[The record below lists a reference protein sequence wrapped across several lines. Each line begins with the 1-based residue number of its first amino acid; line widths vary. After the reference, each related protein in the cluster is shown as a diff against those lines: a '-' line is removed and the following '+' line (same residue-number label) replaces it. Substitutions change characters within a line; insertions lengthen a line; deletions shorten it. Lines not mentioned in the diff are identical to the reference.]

1 MEKVSKKKPR
11 RSIRKRTW
19 LLLVLLAALITGSAI
34 YFLRSSP
41 LPEPTRQED
50 PILLSRGSEEIQ
62 ALGITTPEGESYP
75 LVRGSDGAFYLLGQE
90 SMQLRSDVVDEMLSY
105 AAAMTADSAV
115 LDTAVEAVQLADFGL
130 SPLRARIVVTYQDG
144 EKKELRI
151 GNPLPQEE
159 GLTYCMLG
167 GDSQLYTVL
176 TSQIE
181 PFFREAAYL
190 RAFDQPDLRSDLLD
204 RIDIAG
210 DVTIGMY
217 YTQTGWQM
225 DNPYSYPLSTAQTD
239 SLLSSIDEMAFEAC
253 LGEAEKLNLATYGLD
268 IPALTITLTQAPTIV
283 SGQTE
288 SGEEVSLSI
297 PETRYTLYLGNET
310 DQSGVYLLWDGMV
323 YKASNFLLGF
333 WKELTVDQLL
343 LRQPVNFLVN
353 NLSRVEVSSS
363 DSHVFYDVQMVEA
376 VTENN
381 QIATDEYGETLYD
394 VAVRKNGNTEDMDA
408 EAFLSWY
415 QQLAGIGMAGKLPD
429 GFVPS
434 GEPLLTLT
442 LRNTEITRQI
452 ALYPYDALHHALVI
466 DGVGIFYV
474 ETSFLET
481 AQAAP

>member
-1 MEKVSKKKPR
+1 MEKVSKKKPQ
-11 RSIRKRTW
+11 RSLQKRTW
-19 LLLVLLAALITGSAI
+19 LLLVLLAVLITGGAI

-41 LPEPTRQED
+41 LPEPTRRED
-50 PILLSRGSEEIQ
+50 PVLLSRGSEEIQ

-75 LVRGSDGAFYLLGQE
+75 LVRGSDGSFYLLGQE
-90 SMQLRSDVVDEMLSY
+90 SIQLRSDLVDEMLSY
-105 AAAMTADSAV
+105 AATMTADSAV
-115 LDTAVEAVQLADFGL
+115 LDTAAEPVQLTDFGL
-130 SPLRARIVVTYQDG
+130 APLRARVVITYQDG
-144 EKKELRI
+144 EKKELCI

-159 GLTYCMLG
+159 SLTYCMLG
-167 GDSQLYTVL
+167 GDTHLYTIL

-190 RAFDQPDLRSDLLD
+190 RAFEQPDLRSDLLD

-210 DVTIGMY
+210 DLNIGMY

-239 SLLSSIDEMAFEAC
+239 LLLSAIDEMAFEAC
-253 LGEAEKLNLATYGLD
+253 LGEAEKLNLPAYGLD

-288 SGEEVSLSI
+288 SGEEISLSI
-297 PETRYTLYLGNET
+297 PETCYTLYLGNET

-353 NLSRVEVSSS
+353 NLSRVDVSFS
-363 DSHVFYDVQMVEA
+363 DSHVFYNVQMVED

-394 VAVRKNGNTEDMDA
+394 VAVRKNGSTEDMDA

-415 QQLAGIGMAGKLPD
+415 QQLAGITMAGKLPD
-429 GFVPS
+429 NFVVS
-434 GEPLLTLT
+434 GDPLLTLT
-442 LRNTEITRQI
+442 LCNTDLTRQI

-466 DGVGIFYV
+466 DGVGVFYV
-474 ETSFLET
+474 ENRFWKT